1 MGTGWIPGIS
11 TAIAA
16 SRASAL
22 ARPRSM
28 RSPIQFSVMREDPR
42 LEERLLDRIPGD
54 KRFFGITGA
63 GCTLLALAPRPD
75 LQQVVGCDAD
85 PRQTSWARF
94 RLAAARSLSR
104 KDFCRVTGISQI
116 EASVRESLLNKVTQA
131 LAPEDRAFV
140 KEERAF
146 LLSGAFDDGTFERLF
161 ALWRNFLEKFVVS
174 RDEIQRFFDGD
185 ATVAEGITGAD
196 LWPVSFELTFHQRLL
211 LAIFGPDA
219 IQHAP
224 PGSYP
229 RYFQARFEWALRQP
243 DAAKNPYLSHVLRG
257 RYGALDHDEGLPD
270 YLVSRRYERLPETVG
285 KVTCHTGR
293 VSEALAAHPGPYHL
307 VMLSNILDW
316 TSEAETEAMSQPV
329 LDALAP
335 GGYLLIRQLNNVR
348 PLPRA
353 WVTTLDF
360 DPAVERELSAA
371 DRSFFYS
378 AVRVGRKQQ

>member
-22 ARPRSM
+22 SRPRSM
-28 RSPIQFSVMREDPR
+28 RSPLQFTVMREDPR
-42 LEERLLDRIPGD
+42 LEERLLDRIPGE

-63 GCTLLALAPRPD
+63 GCTLLQLAARPD
-75 LQQVVGCDAD
+75 LTELVGADLD

-94 RLAAARSLSR
+94 RLTAARLFSR

-116 EASVRESLLNKVTQA
+116 ETSVRESLLSRVAQA
-131 LAPEDRAFV
+131 LSPEDRALV

-146 LLSGAFDDGTFERLF
+146 LLAGAFDDGGFERLF
-161 ALWRNFLEKFVVS
+161 AFWRGFLERFVIA
-174 RDEIQRFFDGD
+174 RDDIARLFDGD
-185 ATVAEGITGAD
+185 RSVAEAMVTAD
-196 LWPVSFELTFHQRLL
+196 LWPASFELTFHQRLL

-229 RYFQARFEWALRQP
+229 RYFQARFEWALAQEGAP
-243 DAAKNPYLSHVLRG
+243 ANPYLSHALRG
-257 RYGALDHDEGLPD
+257 RYGALDQNTALPD
-270 YLVSRRYERLPETVG
+270 FLWPDRYERLSQSVG
-285 KVTCHTGR
+285 KITCFTGR
-293 VSEALAAHPGPYHL
+293 VAEALAAHPGPYQL

-316 TSEAETEAMSQPV
+316 SSEAEAESMARPV

-335 GGYLLIRQLNNVR
+335 GGYLLVRQLNNVR
-348 PLPRA
+348 PLPRS
-353 WVTTLDF
+353 WLTSLDF
-360 DPAVERELSAA
+360 DPALERELLAA
-371 DRSFFYS
+371 DRIFFYS
-378 AVRVGRKQQ
+378 AIRVGHKPQ